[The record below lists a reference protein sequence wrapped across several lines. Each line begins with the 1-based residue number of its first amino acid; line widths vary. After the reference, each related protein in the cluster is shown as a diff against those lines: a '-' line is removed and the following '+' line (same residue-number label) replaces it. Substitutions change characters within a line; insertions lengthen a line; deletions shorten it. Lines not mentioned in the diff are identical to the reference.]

1 MPENADVP
9 AAIHSDGLY
18 SSQYPQVI
26 FEEEDHEIV
35 VVNLLEGTYYY
46 LTGTA
51 AFVWMG
57 LHAGLTIDDLTRCVS
72 DYTDVPES
80 FAGEMEAFVRQLMSL
95 ALVSPVPALPGEALP
110 SPIVSDFL
118 GATYESPVIETYSD
132 LQDILLLDPVHDVD
146 ESGWP
151 TPRKP

>member
-1 MPENADVP
+1 MSEKADTSD
-9 AAIHSDGLY
+9 ALRSDGLF

-51 AFVWMG
+51 AFVWTG
-57 LHAGLTIDDLTRCVS
+57 LHAGLTVNDLTRLLSDHTDAPVS
-72 DYTDVPES
+72 RYADV
-80 FAGEMEAFVRQLMSL
+80 EAFVRQLCEL
-95 ALVSPVPALPGEALP
+95 GLVSPVPELPGEALAMP
-110 SPIVSDFL
+110 MPSDFL
-118 GATYESPVIETYSD
+118 GDTYESPVIETYSD

>member
-1 MPENADVP
+1 MPESADQPKDIPHDALCV
-9 AAIHSDGLY
+9 
-18 SSQYPQVI
+18 SQYPQVI
-26 FEEEDHEIV
+26 FEEEDHEVV

-57 LHAGLTIDDLTRCVS
+57 LHAGMTLDPIAQGIQGATGHHESVSDDLV
-72 DYTDVPES
+72 
-80 FAGEMEAFVRQLMSL
+80 AFISQLIGL
-95 ALVSPVPALPGEALP
+95 GLVSIVSELPVEALP
-110 SPIVSDFL
+110 HPDAGDYL
-118 GATYESPVIETYSD
+118 GEAYASPVIETYSD

-151 TPRKP
+151 TPRQP

>member
-1 MPENADVP
+1 MPEQDQQSSELLSQV
-9 AAIHSDGLY
+9 LY
-18 SSQYPQVI
+18 SSQFPQVI
-26 FEEEDHEIV
+26 FEEEDHEVV

-51 AFVWMG
+51 AFTWIS
-57 LHAGLTIDDLTRCVS
+57 LHSGLTVGQVAQAIEIHTNASAGVS
-72 DYTDVPES
+72 KDIEGFVLRL
-80 FAGEMEAFVRQLMSL
+80 MELG
-95 ALVSPVPALPGEALP
+95 LVAPVVELPGDSVPTPDVRDYLDAEYQ
-110 SPIVSDFL
+110 V
-118 GATYESPVIETYSD
+118 PVIETYSD